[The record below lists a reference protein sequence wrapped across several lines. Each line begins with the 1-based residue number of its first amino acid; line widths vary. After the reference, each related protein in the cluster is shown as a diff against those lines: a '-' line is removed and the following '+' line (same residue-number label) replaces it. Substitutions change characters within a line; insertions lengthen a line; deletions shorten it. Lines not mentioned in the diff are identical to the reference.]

1 MAEAGGGNF
10 AFVEHSKDLPAFF
23 ARELGEALS
32 VVASSAAITLT
43 LPKGVRARLL
53 NPFPTEREG
62 KRLSIA
68 LGDLPAGMVLDLVF
82 SITTRA
88 KSEGAFAPLELTAE
102 WQPTR
107 RDEASALPT
116 EHVAVPVDTLMA
128 VSPVDF
134 ASMPR
139 DDKASDAVA
148 RMITD
153 DARRTALQ
161 HFRTG
166 DLAGARSVLAS
177 AQSFAAAAPLSSPE
191 LIGELGAM
199 MDFDP
204 ASQEFQLRSRQI
216 ENDAHRRSR
225 GRNV

>member
-1 MAEAGGGNF
+1 M
-10 AFVEHSKDLPAFF
+10 
-23 ARELGEALS
+23 
-32 VVASSAAITLT
+32 T
-43 LPKGVRARLL
+43 
-53 NPFPTEREG
+53 
-62 KRLSIA
+62 
-68 LGDLPAGMVLDLVF
+68 LDLVF

-88 KSEGAFAPLELTAE
+88 KTVGAFAPLELSAE
-102 WQPTR
+102 WQHTR
-107 RDEASALPT
+107 RDDANALPT
-116 EHVAVPVDTLMA
+116 ERVAVPVDTLMA
-128 VSPVDF
+128 VSPADF

-139 DDKASDAVA
+139 DEKASDAAA
-148 RMITD
+148 RMIAD

-166 DLAGARSVLAS
+166 DLSSARSVLAS
-177 AQSFAAAAPLSSPE
+177 AQSFAAAAPMASPE

-225 GRNV
+225 GRNI